1 MHTPPPHLPPGKR
14 PSLSLPLLR
23 ESRAQERAGR
33 LTVGNLLEALG
44 ERSFG
49 WALLVFSLLTL
60 LPLPPGT
67 TLVTALPLLL
77 VTGQMALGFPHVIL
91 PAALARRPLNQA
103 RLRRA
108 MLGLRPV
115 TRRLER
121 VVRPRGERL
130 FRPALERP
138 LGVVLFAIAFAL
150 FLPVPFTGWF
160 PALSLFVIGVGL
172 VERDGL
178 VAGMGLGAGL
188 LSVALTASI
197 ILMVATGA
205 QGLLNTPLPVHV
217 KTLAEAVQT
226 GPETPL
232 APPADGPAR
241 TP

>member
-1 MHTPPPHLPPGKR
+1 MLTATGGSWASATCPMGAIWPQRSLPRAMRASIAATRAGIMAPVPSLQIGPHPTEPRPTAPRGTCPHCQTARPGPYPRRGPHMHTPPPHLPPDTQPGKRPFLAKR

-91 PAALARRPLNQA
+91 PGLLARRPLNQA
-103 RLRRA
+103 RLRRT
-108 MLGLRPV
+108 MLGLRPI

-121 VVRPRGERL
+121 VVRPRGQRL

-138 LGVVLFAIAFAL
+138 LGVVAFAIAL
-150 FLPVPFTGWF
+150 RC
-160 PALSLFVIGVGL
+160 S
-172 VERDGL
+172 
-178 VAGMGLGAGL
+178 
-188 LSVALTASI
+188 
-197 ILMVATGA
+197 
-205 QGLLNTPLPVHV
+205 
-217 KTLAEAVQT
+217 
-226 GPETPL
+226 
-232 APPADGPAR
+232 
-241 TP
+241 